1 MQNLVSNLKWKYLNC
16 GKRCS
21 CNNNNRQKTY
31 HRSCVEL
38 SLFSM
43 KTKEE
48 TGIKRSAYCEKCCSY
63 LQFFF
68 GNKILH
74 YNHLKIQIGIYFS
87 FSFFRSFFL
96 ETHFSGARRKNS
108 YIFSNKKNCQI
119 FTNFGLYLHTIAITK
134 N

>member
-74 YNHLKIQIGIYFS
+74 YNHLKIQIDIYFS
-87 FSFFRSFFL
+87 FSFFSAFFSKHTFPVPVVRIRTFFPIKKIFKFL
-96 ETHFSGARRKNS
+96 PILI
-108 YIFSNKKNCQI
+108 YIFIQ
-119 FTNFGLYLHTIAITK
+119 
-134 N
+134 